1 MNPLVQLSRLG
12 QSVWLDFITRDL
24 LRSGE
29 LSRLIVEDGLR
40 GMTTNPTIF
49 EKAIAGSTLYDADIR
64 RLAENGAAGN
74 PGRVVEALA
83 VADVR
88 TACDA
93 FRPLYETT
101 EGRDGFVSIEVSPEL
116 AYDTEGTVVDARRL
130 WETVDRPNLMVKIP
144 GTAEG
149 LPAIERCLTEGM
161 NVNVTLLFALE
172 RYTEVREAYLAA
184 LEQRVRRRQPI
195 DRIASVASFFVSRVD
210 SRVDKALGQKGSE
223 GRALMGTIAIANAQV
238 AYADFTKTFCGDR
251 WDALAKHGARVQ
263 RPLWASTSTKDPTY
277 SDVYYV
283 EALIAPDTVNTLPPE
298 TLTAYRDHGEP
309 KVRIPQALPSA
320 RERLA
325 KLAATGIDLAR
336 ESAALEKEGVEK
348 FAASW
353 AALLK
358 VVESKAVAL
367 LQT

>member
-64 RLAENGAAGN
+64 RLAAAGNN

-144 GTAEG
+144 GTKEG
-149 LPAIERCLTEGM
+149 LPAIERVLTEGI
-161 NVNVTLLFALE
+161 NVNVTLLFGLD
-172 RYTEVREAYLAA
+172 RYADVREAYLSA
-184 LEQRVRRRQPI
+184 LEARVQRGQPV
-195 DRIASVASFFVSRVD
+195 DRLASVASFFVSRVD
-210 SRVDKALGQKGSE
+210 GRLDKQLIAKGGDAKALAS
-223 GRALMGTIAIANAQV
+223 TIAIANAQV
-238 AYADFTKTFCGDR
+238 AYADFTKTFFGDR
-251 WDALAKHGARVQ
+251 WEALAKHGARVQ
-263 RPLWASTSTKDPTY
+263 RPLWASTSTKDPSL

-298 TLTAYRDHGEP
+298 TLAAYRDHGEP
-309 KVRIPQALPSA
+309 KVRIPQALPAA
-320 RERLA
+320 RERMA
-325 KLAATGIDLAR
+325 KLGTTGIKI
-336 ESAALEKEGVEK
+336 EVETAALEKEGVEK
-348 FAASW
+348 FSASW
-353 AALLK
+353 SALLK

-367 LQT
+367 SRT

>member
-1 MNPLVQLSRLG
+1 MNPLVQLSRVG

-64 RLAENGAAGN
+64 RLAAAGN
-74 PGRVVEALA
+74 NPGKVVEALA

-130 WETVDRPNLMVKIP
+130 WQTVDRPNLMVKIP
-144 GTAEG
+144 GTKEG
-149 LPAIERCLTEGM
+149 LPAIERCLSEGM
-161 NVNVTLLFALE
+161 NVNVTLLFSLE
-172 RYTEVREAYLAA
+172 RYAEVREAYLSA
-184 LEQRVRRRQPI
+184 LESRVQRSLPI

-210 SRVDKALGQKGSE
+210 GRVDKALTGQAEAK
-223 GRALMGTIAIANAQV
+223 ALAGKIAIANAQV
-238 AYADFTKTFCGDR
+238 AYADFTMTFFGDR
-251 WDALAKHGARVQ
+251 WEALAKHGARVQ
-263 RPLWASTSTKDPTY
+263 RPLWASTSTKDPSY

-283 EALIAPDTVNTLPPE
+283 EALIAPDTVNTIPPE
-298 TLTAYRDHGEP
+298 TLAAYRDHGEP
-309 KVRIPQALPSA
+309 KVRIPQAIPAA
-320 RERLA
+320 RELLS
-325 KLAATGIDLAR
+325 KLAASGVKLAA
-336 ESAALEKEGVEK
+336 ETAFLEKDGVEK
-348 FAASW
+348 FSASW

-358 VVESKAVAL
+358 VVESKGVAL
-367 LQT
+367 SRT

>member
-49 EKAIAGSTLYDADIR
+49 EKAIAGSTLYDGDIR
-64 RLAENGAAGN
+64 RLGAGGN
-74 PGRVVEALA
+74 HPGRVVEALA

-130 WETVDRPNLMVKIP
+130 WETVDRPNVMIKIP
-144 GTAEG
+144 GTKEG
-149 LPAIERCLTEGM
+149 LPAIERCLTEGL

-172 RYTEVREAYLAA
+172 RYADVREAYLAA
-184 LEQRVRRRQPI
+184 LESRVRRGLPI
-195 DRIASVASFFVSRVD
+195 DRLTSVASFFVSRVD
-210 SRVDKALGQKGSE
+210 GKVDKQLASRGADGKAL
-223 GRALMGTIAIANAQV
+223 AGTIAIANAQV

-251 WDALAKHGARVQ
+251 WEALAKHGARVQ
-263 RPLWASTSTKDPTY
+263 RPLWASTSTKDPSY

-298 TLTAYRDHGEP
+298 TLAAYRDHGEP
-309 KVRIPQALPSA
+309 KVRIPQALPTA

-325 KLAATGIDLAR
+325 KLAETGVKLQEETAF
-336 ESAALEKEGVEK
+336 LEKDGVDK

-367 LQT
+367 SRT

>member
-64 RLAENGAAGN
+64 RLAAAGNN

-101 EGRDGFVSIEVSPEL
+101 EGRDGYVSIEVSPEL

-144 GTAEG
+144 GTKEG
-149 LPAIERCLTEGM
+149 LPAIERCLSEGL
-161 NVNVTLLFALE
+161 NVNVTLLFSLE

-184 LEQRVRRRQPI
+184 LESRVRRGLPI
-195 DRIASVASFFVSRVD
+195 DRLSSVASFFVSRVD
-210 SRVDKALGQKGSE
+210 GRVDKQLAGKPEAKAL
-223 GRALMGTIAIANAQV
+223 AGTIAIANAQV

-251 WDALAKHGARVQ
+251 WEALAKHGARVQ
-263 RPLWASTSTKDPTY
+263 RPLWASTSTKDPSY

-283 EALIAPDTVNTLPPE
+283 EALIAPDTVNTIPPD
-298 TLTAYRDHGEP
+298 TLAAYRHHGEP
-309 KVRIPQALPSA
+309 KVRIPQALPTA

-325 KLAATGIDLAR
+325 QLAAAGVKLPQETAF
-336 ESAALEKEGVEK
+336 LEKDGVDK

-367 LQT
+367 TRT

>member
-49 EKAIAGSTLYDADIR
+49 EKAVAGSTLYDADIR
-64 RLAENGAAGN
+64 RLAAAGQN

-93 FRPLYETT
+93 FRPLYEST

-144 GTAEG
+144 GTKEG
-149 LPAIERCLTEGM
+149 LPAIERCLSEGIS
-161 NVNVTLLFALE
+161 VNITLLFSLD
-172 RYTEVREAYLAA
+172 RYAEVREAYLGA
-184 LEQRVRRRQPI
+184 LESRVQRGLPV
-195 DRIASVASFFVSRVD
+195 DRLASVASFFVSRVD
-210 SRVDKALGQKGSE
+210 GRLDKDLAKRGGEAKSL
-223 GRALMGTIAIANAQV
+223 LGTIAIANAQV
-238 AYADFTKTFCGDR
+238 AYADFTMTFCGDR
-251 WDALAKHGARVQ
+251 WEALAKHGARVQ
-263 RPLWASTSTKDPTY
+263 RPLWASTSTKDPSY

-298 TLTAYRDHGEP
+298 TLSAYRDHGEP
-309 KVRIPQALPSA
+309 KVRIPQALPTA
-320 RERLA
+320 RERLG
-325 KLAATGIDLAR
+325 KLAAVGIDIAQ
-336 ESAALEKEGVEK
+336 ETAALEKDGVEK

-367 LQT
+367 SRT

>member
-49 EKAIAGSTLYDADIR
+49 EKAIAGSTLYDSDIR
-64 RLAENGAAGN
+64 RLASAGNN

-116 AYDTEGTVVDARRL
+116 AYDTEGTVVDGRRL
-130 WETVDRPNLMVKIP
+130 WETVDRPNLMVKVP
-144 GTAEG
+144 GTKEG
-149 LPAIERCLTEGM
+149 LPAIERLLSEGI

-172 RYTEVREAYLAA
+172 RYTDVREAYLSA
-184 LEQRVRRRQPI
+184 LESRVQRGLPI
-195 DRIASVASFFVSRVD
+195 DRLASVASFFVSRVD
-210 SRVDKALGQKGSE
+210 GRVDKQIATRPEIKAL
-223 GRALMGTIAIANAQV
+223 AGTIAIANAQV

-251 WDALAKHGARVQ
+251 WEALAKHGARVQ
-263 RPLWASTSTKDPTY
+263 RPLWASTSTKVDRT
-277 SDVYYV
+277 S
-283 EALIAPDTVNTLPPE
+283 L
-298 TLTAYRDHGEP
+298 R
-309 KVRIPQALPSA
+309 
-320 RERLA
+320 
-325 KLAATGIDLAR
+325 ATGR
-336 ESAALEKEGVEK
+336 S
-348 FAASW
+348 
-353 AALLK
+353 
-358 VVESKAVAL
+358 
-367 LQT
+367 

>member
-1 MNPLVQLSRLG
+1 MNPLVQLTRLG

-49 EKAIAGSTLYDADIR
+49 EKAIAGSTLYDGDIR
-64 RLAENGAAGN
+64 RIAAGGAN
-74 PGRVVEALA
+74 PGRVIEALA

-116 AYDTEGTVVDARRL
+116 AYDTEATVVDARRL
-130 WETVDRPNLMVKIP
+130 WQTVDRPNLMVKIP
-144 GTAEG
+144 GTKEG

-161 NVNVTLLFALE
+161 SINVTLLFSLE
-172 RYTEVREAYLAA
+172 RYAEVREAYLSA
-184 LEQRVRRRQPI
+184 LEQRVQRGQPV

-210 SRVDKALGQKGSE
+210 GRIDKELGKKGEAGKALLGQ
-223 GRALMGTIAIANAQV
+223 IAIANAQV

-263 RPLWASTSTKDPTY
+263 RPLWASTSTKDPSY

-298 TLTAYRDHGEP
+298 TLAAYRDHGEP
-309 KVRIPQALPSA
+309 KVRIPQALPAA
-320 RERLA
+320 REKLA
-325 KLAATGIDLAR
+325 KLAATGVDIQK
-336 ESAALEKEGVEK
+336 ETTALELEGVEK
-348 FAASW
+348 FSASW
-353 AALLK
+353 SALLK

-367 LQT
+367 SRT

>member
-1 MNPLVQLSRLG
+1 MNPLVQLSRIG

-49 EKAIAGSTLYDADIR
+49 EKAIAGSTLYDGDMR
-64 RLAENGAAGN
+64 RLAAGGAN
-74 PGRVVEALA
+74 PGRIVESLA

-130 WETVDRPNLMVKIP
+130 WEAVDRPNLMVKIP
-144 GTAEG
+144 GTQEG
-149 LPAIERCLTEGM
+149 LPAIERCLTEGISI
-161 NVNVTLLFALE
+161 NITLLFSLE
-172 RYTEVREAYLAA
+172 RYTAVREAYLSA
-184 LEQRVRRRQPI
+184 LESRAQRGLPV
-195 DRIASVASFFVSRVD
+195 DRVASVASFFVSRVD
-210 SRVDKALGQKGSE
+210 SRLDKDLVKRGGD

-251 WDALAKHGARVQ
+251 WEALAKHGARVQ

-283 EALIAPDTVNTLPPE
+283 ESLIAPDTVNTLPPE
-298 TLTAYRDHGEP
+298 TLAAYRDHGEP

-320 RERLA
+320 RDRLA
-325 KLAATGIDLAR
+325 KLTALGVDLKK
-336 ESAALEKEGVEK
+336 ETAALEQEGVEK
-348 FAASW
+348 FSASW
-353 AALLK
+353 TALLK

-367 LQT
+367 SRT

>member
-1 MNPLVQLSRLG
+1 RRRAGDQRAHFRRRHAGRRKPHVGPHAQRAPFALQAPGRVSGRFRDPAFQSARRDPAGVDLLPREGQRAGPQRTGACHGGCSPMNPLVQLTRLG

-49 EKAIAGSTLYDADIR
+49 EKAIAGSTLYDGDIR
-64 RLAENGAAGN
+64 RVAAGGAN
-74 PGRVVEALA
+74 PGRVIESLA

-116 AYDTEGTVVDARRL
+116 AYDTEATVVDARRL
-130 WETVDRPNLMVKIP
+130 WQTVDRPNLMVKIP
-144 GTAEG
+144 GTKEG

-161 NVNVTLLFALE
+161 SINVTLLFGLE
-172 RYTEVREAYLAA
+172 RYAEVREAYLSA
-184 LEQRVRRRQPI
+184 LEQRVQRGQPV

-210 SRVDKALGQKGSE
+210 SRVDKELAKKGDAGKALSGQ
-223 GRALMGTIAIANAQV
+223 IAIANAQV

-251 WDALAKHGARVQ
+251 WEALAKHGARVQ
-263 RPLWASTSTKDPTY
+263 RPLWASTSTKDPNL
-277 SDVYYV
+277 SDVLYV
-283 EALIAPDTVNTLPPE
+283 EA
-298 TLTAYRDHGEP
+298 
-309 KVRIPQALPSA
+309 
-320 RERLA
+320 
-325 KLAATGIDLAR
+325 
-336 ESAALEKEGVEK
+336 
-348 FAASW
+348 
-353 AALLK
+353 
-358 VVESKAVAL
+358 
-367 LQT
+367 

>member
-49 EKAIAGSTLYDADIR
+49 EKAIAGSTLYDGEIR
-64 RLAENGAAGN
+64 RLGAAGHT
-74 PGRVVEALA
+74 PGAVVEALA

-144 GTAEG
+144 GTKEG
-149 LPAIERCLTEGM
+149 LPAIERCLSEGM
-161 NVNVTLLFALE
+161 SINVTLLFSLE
-172 RYTEVREAYLAA
+172 RYAEVREAYLAA
-184 LEQRVRRRQPI
+184 LESRVQRGLPV
-195 DRIASVASFFVSRVD
+195 DRLASVASFFVSRVD
-210 SRVDKALGQKGSE
+210 GRLDKDLAKRGAE
-223 GRALMGTIAIANAQV
+223 ARPLMGTIAIANAQV
-238 AYADFTKTFCGDR
+238 AYADFTKTFFGDR
-251 WDALAKHGARVQ
+251 WEALAKHGARVQ
-263 RPLWASTSTKDPTY
+263 RPLWASTSTKDPAY

-298 TLTAYRDHGEP
+298 TLAAYRDHGEP
-309 KVRIPQALPSA
+309 AVRIPQALAAA
-320 RERLA
+320 RDRLA
-325 KLAATGIDLAR
+325 KLGATGIDLAK
-336 ESAALEKEGVEK
+336 ETAALEKDGVEK

-367 LQT
+367 TRT

>member
-49 EKAIAGSTLYDADIR
+49 EKAIAGSTLYDGEIR
-64 RLAENGAAGN
+64 RLAAAGNN

-93 FRPLYETT
+93 FRPLYEST

-116 AYDTEGTVVDARRL
+116 AYDTEGTVVDGRRL
-130 WETVDRPNLMVKIP
+130 WQTVDRPNLMVKIP
-144 GTAEG
+144 GTKEG
-149 LPAIERCLTEGM
+149 LPAIERCLSEGI
-161 NVNVTLLFALE
+161 NINVTLLFGLE
-172 RYTEVREAYLAA
+172 RYAEVREAYLAA
-184 LEQRVRRRQPI
+184 LESRVQRGLPV
-195 DRIASVASFFVSRVD
+195 DRLASVASFFVSRVD
-210 SRVDKALGQKGSE
+210 GRLDKELAKRGGEAKALV
-223 GRALMGTIAIANAQV
+223 ATIAIANAQV
-238 AYADFTKTFCGDR
+238 AYGDFTKTFFGDR
-251 WDALAKHGARVQ
+251 WEALAKHGARVQ
-263 RPLWASTSTKDPTY
+263 RPLWASTSTKDPSM

-298 TLTAYRDHGEP
+298 TLAAYRDHGEP
-309 KVRIPQALPSA
+309 KVRVAQALPTA

-325 KLAATGIDLAR
+325 KLKTTGIDLGKEA
-336 ESAALEKEGVEK
+336 AALEKEGVEK

-367 LQT
+367 SRT

>member
-24 LRSGE
+24 MRSGE
-29 LSRLIVEDGLR
+29 LNRLILEDGLR

-49 EKAIAGSTLYDADIR
+49 EKAVAGSSLYDADIR
-64 RLAENGAAGN
+64 RLAAAGGN
-74 PGRVVEALA
+74 PGRVVESLA

-88 TACDA
+88 NACDA
-93 FRPLYETT
+93 FLPLYETT
-101 EGRDGFVSIEVSPEL
+101 EGQDGFVSIEVSPEL

-130 WETVDRPNLMVKIP
+130 WETVNRPNLMVKIP

-149 LPAIERCLTEGM
+149 LPAIERCLTEGL
-161 NVNVTLLFALE
+161 NINVTLLFALE

-184 LEQRVRRRQPI
+184 LERRVQRNEPV

-210 SRVDKALGQKGSE
+210 TRLDKDLTKRSGDA
-223 GRALMGTIAIANAQV
+223 RALAGTIAIANAQV

-251 WDALAKHGARVQ
+251 WDALARHGARVQ
-263 RPLWASTSTKDPTY
+263 RPLWASTSTKDPAF

-283 EALIAPDTVNTLPPE
+283 EALIARDTVNTLPPE

-309 KVRIPQALPSA
+309 KVRIPQALPAA
-320 RERLA
+320 RERLTQ
-325 KLAATGIDLAR
+325 LAAAGVDLAR
-336 ESAALEKEGVEK
+336 ETAALEQEGVEK

-353 AALLK
+353 TALLK

-367 LQT
+367 SRT

>member
-1 MNPLVQLSRLG
+1 MNPLVQLTRLG

-49 EKAIAGSTLYDADIR
+49 EKAIAGSTLYDGDIR
-64 RLAENGAAGN
+64 RLASAGAN
-74 PGRVVEALA
+74 PGRVVESLA

-130 WETVDRPNLMVKIP
+130 WEAVDRPNLMVKIP
-144 GTAEG
+144 GTKEG
-149 LPAIERCLTEGM
+149 LPAIERCLTEGIS
-161 NVNVTLLFALE
+161 VNVTLLFGLE
-172 RYTEVREAYLAA
+172 RYAEVREAYLSA
-184 LEQRVRRRQPI
+184 LEQRVQRGQPVN
-195 DRIASVASFFVSRVD
+195 RLASVASFFVSRVD
-210 SRVDKALGQKGSE
+210 TRLDKELPKKGPEGKALVGQ
-223 GRALMGTIAIANAQV
+223 IAIANAQV
-238 AYADFTKTFCGDR
+238 AYADFTKAFCGDR
-251 WDALAKHGARVQ
+251 WDALARHGARVQ
-263 RPLWASTSTKDPTY
+263 RPLWASTSTKDPSL

-283 EALIAPDTVNTLPPE
+283 ETLIAPDTVNTLPPD
-298 TLTAYRDHGEP
+298 TLAAYRDHGEP
-309 KVRIPQALPSA
+309 KVRIPQALPAA

-325 KLAATGIDLAR
+325 QLAAVGIDLKQ
-336 ESAALEKEGVEK
+336 ESAALEREGVEK
-348 FAASW
+348 FGASW
-353 AALLK
+353 TALLK

-367 LQT
+367 SRT

>member
-49 EKAIAGSTLYDADIR
+49 EKAIAGSTLYDGDIR
-64 RLAENGAAGN
+64 RLGSAGNN

-116 AYDTEGTVVDARRL
+116 AYDTEGTVVDGRRL
-130 WETVDRPNLMVKIP
+130 WETVDRPNLMVKVP
-144 GTAEG
+144 GTKEG
-149 LPAIERCLTEGM
+149 LPAIERLLSEGI

-172 RYTEVREAYLAA
+172 RYTDVREAYLSA
-184 LEQRVRRRQPI
+184 LESRVQRGLPI
-195 DRIASVASFFVSRVD
+195 DRLASVASFFVSRVD
-210 SRVDKALGQKGSE
+210 GRVDKQIATRPEIKALS
-223 GRALMGTIAIANAQV
+223 GTIAIANAQV

-251 WDALAKHGARVQ
+251 WEALAKHGARVQ
-263 RPLWASTSTKDPTY
+263 RPLWASTSTKDPSL

-283 EALIAPDTVNTLPPE
+283 EALIAPDTVNTIPPE
-298 TLTAYRDHGEP
+298 TLAAYRDHGEP
-309 KVRIPQALPSA
+309 KVRIPQALPAA

-325 KLAATGIDLAR
+325 KLAAAGVNLAQ
-336 ESAALEKEGVEK
+336 ETAFLEKDGVEK

-358 VVESKAVAL
+358 VVESKGVAL
-367 LQT
+367 SRT

>member
-1 MNPLVQLSRLG
+1 MNPLVQLTRLG

-49 EKAIAGSTLYDADIR
+49 EKAIAGSTLYDGDIR
-64 RLAENGAAGN
+64 RLAASGAN
-74 PGRVVEALA
+74 PGKVVESLA

-130 WETVDRPNLMVKIP
+130 WEAVDRPNLMVKIP
-144 GTAEG
+144 GTREG
-149 LPAIERCLTEGM
+149 LPAIERCLTEGIS
-161 NVNVTLLFALE
+161 VNVTLLFGLE

-184 LEQRVRRRQPI
+184 LEARVQRGQPVN
-195 DRIASVASFFVSRVD
+195 RLASVASFFVSRVD
-210 SRVDKALGQKGSE
+210 TRLDKELPKKGDAGKALVSQ
-223 GRALMGTIAIANAQV
+223 IAIANAQV

-251 WDALAKHGARVQ
+251 WEALAKHGARVQ
-263 RPLWASTSTKDPTY
+263 RPLWASTSTKDPAL
-277 SDVYYV
+277 SNVYYV

-298 TLTAYRDHGEP
+298 TLAAYRERGEP
-309 KVRIPQALPSA
+309 KVRIPQALPAA

-325 KLAATGIDLAR
+325 KLAAVGVNLKD
-336 ESAALEKEGVEK
+336 ESAALEREGVEK
-348 FAASW
+348 FSASW
-353 AALLK
+353 TQLLK

-367 LQT
+367 SRT